1 MTKIMALLVFAGL
14 SAAAQTPSPDAIAV
28 SLKTMNKTLASC
40 KVTYTRVLPGHK
52 DPMFQELLGKENY
65 SKDVSSLDHAL
76 KFGEFLISNPG
87 KISGGL
93 LVMIMSTSDD
103 FAVGLQSTQT
113 EILRNVIV
121 GGKPHASTESIL
133 VALDSLSDCQHRLFD
148 AGDDY
153 VDLVTKYI
161 EAEDRA
167 LGKYTV
173 PAPD

>member
-1 MTKIMALLVFAGL
+1 MTKIMALLVLA
-14 SAAAQTPSPDAIAV
+14 SMPAAAQAPSPDAMAV

-40 KVTYTRVLPGHK
+40 KTSYTHILPGHTY
-52 DPMFQELLGKENY
+52 PMFQELLGKENY
-65 SKDVSSLDHAL
+65 SKDVLSLDHAL
-76 KFGEFLISNPG
+76 KFSEFLISNPG
-87 KISGGL
+87 KISGEL
-93 LVMIMSTSDD
+93 LVMVMSTSDD

-113 EILRNVIV
+113 EILRNIIV
-121 GGKPHASTESIL
+121 GDKPHESTESIL

-173 PAPD
+173 SAPH